1 MFLEHFASS
10 SRQGENARHRLSLG
24 DLSGRTGLPP
34 VGWSSA
40 KASARLLGDHAAMP
54 GSAAGGSRETASE
67 GHDRFGQCNGRLV
80 KVGGMQ
86 YRGDHIS

>member
-1 MFLEHFASS
+1 MTFILRCCSKLKSYEVESAWSAF
-10 SRQGENARHRLSLG
+10 RGFG

-54 GSAAGGSRETASE
+54 GSAAGGRDTSSE

-80 KVGGMQ
+80 KVGG
-86 YRGDHIS
+86 HAV